1 MVPSLT
7 ATVNYTDPTLEPVV
21 TENSVIRQK
30 IIDSQF
36 KCYER
41 MNRAPPYR
49 KKGKEDKKVLFV
61 YYHICIYHYKEA
73 FCSSC

>member
-1 MVPSLT
+1 MVPSLSS
-7 ATVNYTDPTLEPVV
+7 TVNYTDPTLEPVV

-41 MNRAPPYR
+41 MNRAPPYK
-49 KKGKEDKKVLFV
+49 KKGKKNLKESV
-61 YYHICIYHYKEA
+61 CILPC
-73 FCSSC
+73 FIT

>member
-1 MVPSLT
+1 MVPSLSS
-7 ATVNYTDPTLEPVV
+7 TVNYTDTTLEPLV

-41 MNRAPPYR
+41 MNRAPPYK
-49 KKGKEDKKVLFV
+49 KKGKRALKPASLCPVMLAYV
-61 YYHICIYHYKEA
+61 A
-73 FCSSC
+73 RNASS

>member
-1 MVPSLT
+1 MVPSPSS
-7 ATVNYTDPTLEPVV
+7 TVNYTDPTLEPVV

-41 MNRAPPYR
+41 MNRAPPYK
-49 KKGKEDKKVLFV
+49 KKGKKVFKKSVCVLPRLL
-61 YYHICIYHYKEA
+61 I
-73 FCSSC
+73 SL

>member
-1 MVPSLT
+1 M
-7 ATVNYTDPTLEPVV
+7 

-41 MNRAPPYR
+41 MNRAPPYK
-49 KKGKEDKKVLFV
+49 KKGKKGFLKNLYFSICGYITKKKYFLL
-61 YYHICIYHYKEA
+61 YTNP
-73 FCSSC
+73 

>member
-1 MVPSLT
+1 MVPSLSS
-7 ATVNYTDPTLEPVV
+7 TVNYTDPTLEPVV

-41 MNRAPPYR
+41 MNRAPPYK
-49 KKGKEDKKVLFV
+49 KKGKKKSKGIFV
-61 YYHICIYHYKEA
+61 YCHAPLHSYKET
-73 FCSSC
+73 FSSVY